1 MDMITANVLERRD
14 HIRVELRIA
23 APPGARATRLLNA
36 AVFGLAA
43 QIETL
48 SADMEQRWVVSP
60 NAQHGSVTIE
70 LCHGDDADI
79 AFDVALDSCAELGIG
94 PGVETRLARQGIR

>member
-1 MDMITANVLERRD
+1 MDMITANVTERRD
-14 HIRVELRIA
+14 HVRVELRIA

-36 AVFGLAA
+36 AVFGVAA

-60 NAQHGSVTIE
+60 NAPDQSVTIE
-70 LCHGDDADI
+70 LCHGDAADL
-79 AFDVALDSCAELGIG
+79 ALEVAIEACVELDIEAAE
-94 PGVETRLARQGIR
+94 